1 MNNER
6 EPTDAEIALFDR
18 IVDGMMLKPGP
29 VNELSCPKAAFRAW
43 CLTVIEEYTDWLL
56 APAAADRDAGE
67 KLYISIINRFDK
79 ALQLAKA
86 SDNLGVSVEELKE
99 LEIFEDH
106 PIARQC
112 REENVSEIAAALSA
126 ARGDERK
133 MRKAWV
139 SVADDYRV
147 LLIAEQ
153 AKVKELEAAAREGLN
168 PHCNV
173 CELGREGRCHSGC
186 NWFRLAALVKAEEV
200 ER

>member
-6 EPTDAEIALFDR
+6 EPTDAEVALFNR

-112 REENVSEIAAALSA
+112 REENVSEIAAALAA
-126 ARGDERK
+126 ARGDAA
-133 MRKAWV
+133 RKAYKAGWESAMYDAHV
-139 SVADDYRV
+139 NYGADDN
-147 LLIAEQ
+147 AP
-153 AKVKELEAAAREGLN
+153 APELTDADI
-168 PHCNV
+168 
-173 CELGREGRCHSGC
+173 
-186 NWFRLAALVKAEEV
+186 AALVKAEEV
-200 ER
+200 EDGGRK

>member
-6 EPTDAEIALFDR
+6 EPTDAEVALFDR

-112 REENVSEIAAALSA
+112 REENVSEIAAALAAALAA
-126 ARGDERK
+126 ARGNR
-133 MRKAWV
+133 A
-139 SVADDYRV
+139 
-147 LLIAEQ
+147 
-153 AKVKELEAAAREGLN
+153 ELEAAAREAVTEACEFCRYGKKEL
-168 PHCNV
+168 PGRRDYCKSEHCQWLKIINA
-173 CELGREGRCHSGC
+173 
-186 NWFRLAALVKAEEV
+186 LAEKG
-200 ER
+200 